1 MPTDYWDDAT
11 QRIMDAVR
19 GIDPPA
25 PCDEPD
31 DPPTDEPPARA
42 CMICG
47 RADEPGAVVT
57 LRTPYILAPTIA
69 DDERR
74 LDMWTCASHDE
85 LAHCAD
91 CMELISTRHS
101 TRVGTLYYCDDCT
114 QERLDD
120 GTLATCDD
128 CGGISASSR
137 MTYIDSNGANICPAC
152 RSNYYARCPDCDEWN
167 NTDYMSYDEDEG
179 RYYCDECY
187 SEHAHGTIGQYHS
200 QNKVTCFL
208 GEGAHHHGIE
218 IEMECSS
225 DHASAASEAR
235 RLWPD
240 EAICF
245 ERDGSLDDGF
255 ELITNAPF
263 TSEYLR
269 THREQVA
276 AALASLISNGCRSH
290 NTSTCGMHIHTS
302 WPALGTLKAEQDYN
316 STKLVLITERFPDD
330 MDKLARRRPT
340 HYCPKLDTTDPL
352 RIEATKGNVRGA
364 WNFQERDTFEFRH
377 PRGTLNVDTVY
388 ATVELVDA
396 LVRAATRLSIER
408 IQKAKTL
415 AEILRA
421 ANGGRIRAELL
432 AYMERR
438 GVATDTMNAADR
450 PHHVGDTEPGDS
462 TEDAA
467 AELHTVSRW

>member
-1 MPTDYWDDAT
+1 MPTDYYDDIAA

-25 PCDEPD
+25 PCEEPA
-31 DPPTDEPPARA
+31 DPPTDEQPLHA

-47 RADEPGAVVT
+47 ALDTIGSS
-57 LRTPYILAPTIA
+57 LRHPYIILPTVE
-69 DDERR
+69 DTEQSDSR
-74 LDMWTCASHDE
+74 WTCGMHDE
-85 LAHCAD
+85 LAHCTD
-91 CMELISTRHS
+91 CGTLISTRHALHP
-101 TRVGTLYYCDDCT
+101 GGHYYCADCV
-114 QERLDD
+114 ED
-120 GTLATCDD
+120 GLADGRFGECDD
-128 CGGISASSR
+128 CGAILPEDRLRFLDGLDR
-137 MTYIDSNGANICPAC
+137 TVCRQC
-152 RSNYYARCPDCDEWN
+152 RSDHYARCPRCGDYGC
-167 NTDYMSYDEDEG
+167 TDDMRWSDYDG
-179 RYYCDECY
+179 AYYCDECY
-187 SEHAHGTIGQYHS
+187 DESADLIAQYHS
-200 QNKVTCFL
+200 QNKVTRFL

-218 IEMECSS
+218 IEMECRS
-225 DHASAASEAR
+225 DHGDAASTAR
-235 RLWPD
+235 SLWPD
-240 EAICF
+240 EAVCF

-269 THREQVA
+269 SHREQVA
-276 AALASLISNGCRSH
+276 AALASLIANECRSH

-302 WPALGTLKAEQDYN
+302 WSALGTLKAEQDYN
-316 STKLVLITERFPDD
+316 STKLALITERFPED

-388 ATVELVDA
+388 ATLELVDA

-415 AEILRA
+415 AEVLRA
-421 ANGGRIRAELL
+421 GNGGRIRAELL

-438 GVATDTMNAADR
+438 GVATDTMSVDDR
-450 PHHVGDTEPGDS
+450 PHHVGDTEPEDS